1 MTDRTTVHG
10 LQVATELFRFIE
22 DKVLPGTGV
31 DSAAF
36 WVGFDQIVNDLAPK
50 NAALLAE
57 RGIDA
62 SRPGIAVAANQKV
75 VKRSDWAATPV
86 SANDDI
92 EIVQP
97 FQGG

>member
-1 MTDRTTVHG
+1 MSDSKTLIPIRLNG
-10 LQVATELFRFIE
+10 
-22 DKVLPGTGV
+22 KPYGTM
-31 DSAAF
+31 AAS
-36 WVGFDQIVNDLAPK
+36 IT
-50 NAALLAE
+50 ALLAE

-75 VKRSDWAATPV
+75 VKRGDWAATPV

>member
-1 MTDRTTVHG
+1 MSDAKTLVPIRLNG
-10 LQVATELFRFIE
+10 
-22 DKVLPGTGV
+22 KPYGTL
-31 DSAAF
+31 AAS
-36 WVGFDQIVNDLAPK
+36 I
-50 NAALLAE
+50 AALLAE

-75 VKRSDWAATPV
+75 VKRGDWAATPV

>member
-1 MTDRTTVHG
+1 MSMSAMSDSKTVVPIRLNG
-10 LQVATELFRFIE
+10 KAYGTMATSI
-22 DKVLPGTGV
+22 
-31 DSAAF
+31 
-36 WVGFDQIVNDLAPK
+36 
-50 NAALLAE
+50 AALLAE

>member
-1 MTDRTTVHG
+1 MSDSKALIPIRLNG
-10 LQVATELFRFIE
+10 
-22 DKVLPGTGV
+22 KPYGTM
-31 DSAAF
+31 AAS
-36 WVGFDQIVNDLAPK
+36 I
-50 NAALLAE
+50 AALLAE

-75 VKRSDWAATPV
+75 VKRGDWAATPV